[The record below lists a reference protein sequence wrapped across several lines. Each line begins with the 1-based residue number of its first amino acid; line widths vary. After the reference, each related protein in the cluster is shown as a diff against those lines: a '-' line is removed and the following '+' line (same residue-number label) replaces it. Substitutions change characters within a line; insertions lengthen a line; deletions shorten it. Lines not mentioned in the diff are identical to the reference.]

1 MTAALAGMRVLVTG
15 GGGGIGAAVAAAL
28 CAQEARLLVTDVDGE
43 AAARAARAAGPGADH
58 ARLDVADLEAHAAAV
73 SLAADRLGGVDAI
86 VHAAGTPS
94 RAAALDVDPD
104 AFRRALAVHLLGP
117 FFLTRAAVAAG
128 HARRGGVVFVA
139 SQLGVAA
146 SPGRLPYGAAKA
158 ALLHVTRT
166 LAVEWADLGVRVNA
180 VVPGPVDTP
189 MTHDLV
195 ASRERSRDV
204 LARVPLGRW
213 GRPEEVAAAV
223 LFLLSPQAS
232 FVTGHALAVDGG
244 YLAT

>member
-1 MTAALAGMRVLVTG
+1 MTAALAGLRVLVTG
-15 GGGGIGAAVAAAL
+15 GGGGIGAAVATAL
-28 CAQEARLLVTDVDGE
+28 CAQGARLLVTDVDGE
-43 AAARAARAAGPGADH
+43 AAARAARAAGSGAGH
-58 ARLDVADLEAHAAAV
+58 ARLDVADLEAHAAMV
-73 SLAADRLGGVDAI
+73 SLAAERLGGIDAI

-117 FFLTRAAVAAG
+117 FFLTREAVAAG
-128 HARRGGVVFVA
+128 HARRGVVFVA

-166 LAVEWADLGVRVNA
+166 LAVEWAGLGVRVNA